1 MAGEDNM
8 AEHSLMMEP
17 KIKNEICMGKMDR
30 VMTSQQSGQTTWQ
43 ERTICMDKMDRFV
56 TS

>member
-1 MAGEDNM
+1 VAGEDNM